1 MFSLFCDKCLR
12 KMKSYQNQRPK
23 DAKDLV
29 YPVSFMIYVV
39 FKNKGIAVDEMK
51 LESRWDFFVS

>member
-1 MFSLFCDKCLR
+1 
-12 KMKSYQNQRPK
+12 MKSYQNQRPK